1 MSEPQ
6 SGPADDVPAKNTATY
21 SEITL
26 QQLRVLWAVWHAKT
40 VSKAA
45 KLLNLSQPT
54 ISQHLAKL
62 EALVGVRLFD
72 RRMARMVPTTE
83 GMTLVQHALR
93 VLREMQRLE
102 EGLAGGAGW
111 TRTLRIAG
119 IGSMVRLLLPPALH
133 EVQAAMPE
141 LAFDIHEGS
150 PADVVEMLD
159 ARRVAVGLVAATALD
174 GSGAGLLQVPLMN
187 DPYVLVVPQALE
199 LDGVAA
205 LADLAPEQRQMLS
218 RSVRFVF
225 GSRSDTRM
233 ENWYRSRSLGQRV
246 VAECRS
252 FEAAVALVGAGL
264 GICLAPAMSSGS
276 DGNRLSGVRLYATEL
291 AAERPLV
298 AVFLEEHRHDP
309 AITALV
315 EALRVVGTRCRHL
328 AVGAVPPFL
337 SAAAGG
343 HSMSATTP

>member
-1 MSEPQ
+1 MDDTQP
-6 SGPADDVPAKNTATY
+6 GPAGEGPTRNPAAY

-40 VSKAA
+40 VSNAA

-62 EALVGVRLFD
+62 EGVVGVRLFD
-72 RRMARMVPTTE
+72 RRMARMLPTAE

-102 EGLAGGAGW
+102 EGLAGGPGW

-119 IGSMVRLLLPPALH
+119 IGSMVRLLLPPALS
-133 EVQAAMPE
+133 EVQATMPE

-150 PADVVEMLD
+150 PVDVVEMLD
-159 ARRVAVGLVAATALD
+159 ARRVAVGLVAATALE

-187 DPYVLVVPQALE
+187 DPYVLVVPQSVE
-199 LDGVAA
+199 LTDVASVN
-205 LADLAPEQRQMLS
+205 DLAPEQRQILS
-218 RSVRFVF
+218 RSIRFVF

-233 ENWYRSRSLGQRV
+233 ENWYRSRSLGERV

-252 FEAAVALVGAGL
+252 FEAAVALVGAGM
-264 GICLAPAMSSGS
+264 GICLAPALSCGS
-276 DGNRLSGVRLYATEL
+276 DGNRVSGIRLFATEL

-298 AVFLEEHRHDP
+298 AVFLEEHRQDP
-309 AITALV
+309 AVLALI
-315 EALRVVGTRCRHL
+315 EALRNVAARCRPV
-328 AVGAVPPFL
+328 AIGAVPPIL
-337 SAAAGG
+337 SAGLSPSG
-343 HSMSATTP
+343 R